1 MNRRSWLAGFLLCAL
16 ALPAVAADLNSAKSE
31 GLIGEREDGYLGFV
45 VTEPGS
51 DVVALVEDV
60 NAKRKAQYARIAAKN
75 GIQTAQVEALAG
87 KKAMEKTAPGGYVFS
102 GGRWV
107 RK

>member
-1 MNRRSWLAGFLLCAL
+1 MNRRTWLLGALLGVL
-16 ALPAVAADLNSAKSE
+16 AMPVLAADLDSAKSA

-45 VTEPGS
+45 VAEPGS

-60 NAKRKAQYARIAAKN
+60 NAKRKAQYARIAAQN
-75 GIQTAQVEALAG
+75 GIQTSQVEALAG